1 MHGNPKSHM
10 LFCKMRRNLIEAR
23 ENAGLTQ
30 SQLAAKVHVSQSTI
44 ARIESAENMPAAD
57 LGLRLEAA
65 LGVALEQLLVVETPN
80 ASVSP

>member
-1 MHGNPKSHM
+1 MHCNPKSHI
-10 LFCKMRRNLIEAR
+10 LLPKMRRNLIEAR
-23 ENAGLTQ
+23 ETAGLTQ

-65 LGVALEQLLVVETPN
+65 LGVPLEKLLAVTTPD
-80 ASVSP
+80 APVSP